1 MQIVD
6 FAALPLWVNVV
17 IFAGTASLV
26 WLAGVKLTAYAKII
40 ADRTGAQQAFIGILL
55 LGAVVSLPEMA
66 TTIAAATLGHARL
79 AVNILLGGIAA
90 TMVILAVTDALTGD
104 EPLSTD
110 ISHPVVLLQGVLVV
124 LFLAIAAS
132 GIVVGDAPVGGVGMW
147 TSALLAFYVLF
158 IMLAKRYGT
167 SERWIATDDT
177 SPGKGKREP
186 APAHA
191 HSRER
196 SFVQICFLTA
206 VAAIAILGSGFLLAA
221 TGEALAQQTGLGA
234 SFVGMLL
241 GGVATSL
248 PEVSTTVS
256 AVRLAQ
262 YEMAFADAFGTNLFS
277 VMLLFVADLAYAG
290 GPILN
295 EVDRFSLFAT
305 LLGIL
310 LTSVYLAGIVERR
323 HRSIF
328 GMGIDS
334 VVVLL
339 AYAEGLVVLFFLR

>member
-6 FAALPLWVNVV
+6 FAALALPVNVA
-17 IFAGTASLV
+17 IFTGAASVV
-26 WLAGVKLTAYAKII
+26 WFGGVKLTGYAKTIC
-40 ADRTGAQQAFIGILL
+40 DRTGAQQAFIGVLL
-55 LGAVVSLPEMA
+55 LGAIVSLPEMA

-90 TMVILAVTDALTGD
+90 AMVILAVTDALTGD
-104 EPLSTD
+104 EPLSSD
-110 ISHPVVLLQGVLVV
+110 ISHPVVVLQGILVV

-132 GIVVGDAPVGGVGMW
+132 GIVVGDAPLAGVGMW

-158 IMLAKRYGT
+158 ILLAKRYGT
-167 SERWIATDDT
+167 RETWTARDRSTAHAGRL
-177 SPGKGKREP
+177 EP
-186 APAHA
+186 APTKAHG
-191 HSRER
+191 SER
-196 SFVQICFLTA
+196 SIAQISFLVMLAA
-206 VAAIAILGSGFLLAA
+206 VAILGSGFVLAG

-234 SFVGMLL
+234 SFIGMLL

-256 AVRLAQ
+256 AVRLGQ

-277 VMLLFVADLAYAG
+277 VMLLFVADLAYNG

-310 LTSVYLAGIVERR
+310 LTSVYLAGFVERR
-323 HRSIF
+323 RKSILW
-328 GMGIDS
+328 MGIDS
-334 VVVLL
+334 VVVLI
-339 AYAEGLVVLFFLR
+339 AYAGGLVILFFLR